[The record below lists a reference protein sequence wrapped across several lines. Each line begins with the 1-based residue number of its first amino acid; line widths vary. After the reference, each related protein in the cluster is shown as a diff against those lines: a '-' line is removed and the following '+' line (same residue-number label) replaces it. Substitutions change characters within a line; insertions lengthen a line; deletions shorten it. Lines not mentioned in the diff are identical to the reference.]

1 MQKEHFTNLK
11 ILTVQ
16 YMPTAKEIA
25 YTLQSRDQK
34 KKKPSKIYKKMS
46 FNTITPSIKK
56 IKHGGIGNCGSVE

>member
-1 MQKEHFTNLK
+1 MQKEHFTHLK

-34 KKKPSKIYKKMS
+34 KKK
-46 FNTITPSIKK
+46 N
-56 IKHGGIGNCGSVE
+56 